1 MHDFYISCLPK
12 FMLSRFQRQTA
23 WHSEV
28 SAFKLCSTSANRSAE
43 RPEGAVGAGPSGAGP
58 SGGGAQ
64 WGGAAEAAM
73 WVGPSGKALC
83 FGSAL
88 FRADMLSPIFIYLT
102 SHRKISLER
111 RLSY

>member
-1 MHDFYISCLPK
+1 
-12 FMLSRFQRQTA
+12 MLSSFQRQTA

-28 SAFKLCSTSANRSAE
+28 AAFKLCPTSANRSAE
-43 RPEGAVGAGPSGAGP
+43 RPEGAVGAGPSR
-58 SGGGAQ
+58 
-64 WGGAAEAAM
+64 GGAAEAAM

-88 FRADMLSPIFIYLT
+88 FQDDTLSTIFIYLT
-102 SHRKISLER
+102 SYRRISLER